1 MFQGPGE
8 KVFTTVDAETK
19 TVFTVKTRKVGVLNP
34 MDMQY
39 VQFHNI
45 MIRKIME
52 HLDLVIVNRNYY
64 DNKAS
69 IPPLFFFLKIIT

>member
-1 MFQGPGE
+1 M
-8 KVFTTVDAETK
+8 
-19 TVFTVKTRKVGVLNP
+19 FTVKIRQVGLLNP

-69 IPPLFFFLKIIT
+69 STLK